1 MALPVINV
9 PTYEVPVP
17 STKDKIT
24 FRPFLV
30 KEEKILL
37 LALEDGGDEAIA
49 RAIKQI
55 IHNCTFEKVD
65 VDSLATFDLEF
76 VFLRIRAKSV
86 GEMAK
91 VQVLC
96 EDDGETFV
104 EAEVPLEEIEV
115 DFPKGHTNNIKL
127 TDDIGVILNYPDM
140 AELYK
145 GIQEGQTTIDFSL
158 DMISKSIQQVFDGE
172 IVHERADFSDKEL
185 ITFLE
190 SLTSAQFT
198 KLQDFFENLNIFL
211 CVVP

>member
-86 GEMAK
+86 GEIAK

-115 DFPKGHTNNIKL
+115 NFPKGHTNNIKFQL
-127 TDDIGVILNYPDM
+127 ANKQALRCISCKNHISLRDI
-140 AELYK
+140 ESYK
-145 GIQEGQTTIDFSL
+145 LSYIIY
-158 DMISKSIQQVFDGE
+158 
-172 IVHERADFSDKEL
+172 
-185 ITFLE
+185 
-190 SLTSAQFT
+190 
-198 KLQDFFENLNIFL
+198 
-211 CVVP
+211 